1 MKDMRDILN
10 ALLTEKKENAK
21 RLSTSEYNDYYL
33 GEREGLCFAI
43 NLITKALKENEDM
56 IDLDDI
62 ENILEGEGWY
72 MRKRRPYKGTILKRK
87 ATNAAKQSL
96 YLAMWGKEAPGKYK
110 KS

>member
-43 NLITKALKENEDM
+43 NLITKALKENENM
-56 IDLDDI
+56 IDLNDI
-62 ENILEGEGWY
+62 ENILEGEG
-72 MRKRRPYKGTILKRK
+72 
-87 ATNAAKQSL
+87 
-96 YLAMWGKEAPGKYK
+96 
-110 KS
+110 